1 MSSLR
6 SHIAFAASAALLLP
20 LGAPGRA
27 AAEPC
32 EGPPGPVRLYV
43 NVEGVRTARGRIEV
57 TVYPDNAARFLKKGG
72 SLYVG
77 RVNAQAGRTRVCLQL
92 PRTGHYG
99 LAVLHDANGNRKMD
113 KNFLGLPGE
122 GFGFSNNPV
131 LRLGPPAFAKVRFA
145 VPRSGVQTSVKLRYL

>member
-1 MSSLR
+1 L
-6 SHIAFAASAALLLP
+6 ALLLP
-20 LGAPGRA
+20 LGAASQA
-27 AAEPC
+27 APEEC

-43 NVEGVRTARGRIEV
+43 DVQGVRSAKGRIEV

-92 PRTGHYG
+92 PRAGNYG
-99 LAVLHDANGNRKMD
+99 LAVLHDANGNRAMD
-113 KNFLGLPGE
+113 KNFMGLPAE

-131 LRLGPPAFAKVRFA
+131 LFGLPSFAKVRFA

>member
-1 MSSLR
+1 MRISSC
-6 SHIAFAASAALLLP
+6 IAFAACAALLLP
-20 LGAPGRA
+20 LGSPGQAAP
-27 AAEPC
+27 EEC

-43 NVEGVRTARGRIEV
+43 DVQGVRSAKGRIEV

-77 RVNAQAGRTRVCLQL
+77 RADAQAGRTRVCLQL

-99 LAVLHDANGNRKMD
+99 LAVSHDANGNKAMD
-113 KNFLGLPGE
+113 KNFLGLPAE

-131 LRLGPPAFAKVRFA
+131 LFGMPSFAKVRFA
-145 VPRSGVQTSVKLRYL
+145 VPRSGMQTTVKLRYL